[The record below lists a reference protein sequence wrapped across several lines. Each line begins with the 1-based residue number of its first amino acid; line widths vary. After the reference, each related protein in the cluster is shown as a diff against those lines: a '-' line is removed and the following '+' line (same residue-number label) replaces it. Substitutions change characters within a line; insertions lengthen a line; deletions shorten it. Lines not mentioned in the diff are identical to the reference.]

1 MSAKHRIVELF
12 LFASPQIN
20 FIVFF
25 IKNKRFLLIGLM
37 LQNWFR
43 LQKFS
48 RFEALTQK
56 IRANV
61 DCVALKALLVSKL
74 TGICKKSRLLPRS
87 GSLNEIRLKKFK
99 KISIC

>member
-20 FIVFF
+20 FVVFF
-25 IKNKRFLLIGLM
+25 VKNERFLLIGLM
-37 LQNWFR
+37 LKNVFR

-61 DCVALKALLVSKL
+61 DSVALKASLVSKL
-74 TGICKKSRLLPRS
+74 AGVC
-87 GSLNEIRLKKFK
+87 
-99 KISIC
+99 